1 LFRIDQATGA
11 PVALEPVKLKALNGR
26 DFSGGFL
33 KPRERMVAYYIEGG
47 ASPVTFRAGEP
58 QQFFIRLM
66 SPGDRYGMELNAEE
80 VRRHIRLDRLAVR
93 NIETEAQVI
102 GSRLKKAEAGPD
114 AERFL
119 ANTDSIPLDVQ
130 TYGKLTLGLD
140 PKKPDR
146 AAQSFRLTPH
156 VALTP
161 GEYMISLRGIRNFE
175 LIKYINF
182 NHEDWAFGVEAI
194 RQAVPPIPAN
204 GRAGTP
210 PAISYAGKPLV
221 QVLSVDLRGA
231 SLAFSPDSKV
241 LATAAGN
248 SARLWLTS
256 SGTLLQTVEILRRTK
271 SVPPRFPLLSPAPF
285 LGFSRDSGTLEAGWV
300 GEPGSLYDVRTGK
313 VVGGFDLPT
322 APRGS
327 GLSPDGKLMAD
338 GHVSGTVHVEDSHT
352 GQLLRT
358 LPGHDGTAYGPAFSS
373 DGRALASGGIDGSI
387 IIWDT
392 ATWAV
397 LRTFRNTGPVYE
409 LRFSPNGKALAGW
422 TGQGSVGLWDVQS
435 GALLQTLVAH
445 TGGVGPFDF
454 SPDGAVLAT
463 AGTDD
468 NAVKLWR
475 WR

>member
-1 LFRIDQATGA
+1 
-11 PVALEPVKLKALNGR
+11 
-26 DFSGGFL
+26 
-33 KPRERMVAYYIEGG
+33 MVYHYIEGG
-47 ASPVTFRAGEP
+47 ASPASFKAGEP
-58 QQFFIRLM
+58 PQFVIRLM
-66 SPGDRYGMELNAEE
+66 SPGDRYGAELNSQE
-80 VRRHIRLDRLAVR
+80 VRRHIAVSRLAVQ
-93 NIETEAQVI
+93 NVKTH
-102 GSRLKKAEAGPD
+102 D
-114 AERFL
+114 ERFL
-119 ANTDSIPLDVQ
+119 AKSPDIPLDVQ
-130 TYGKLTLGLD
+130 TYGQLTLGLD

-156 VALTP
+156 GPLAP
-161 GEYMISLRGIRNFE
+161 GEYLVSIFGVHNFE
-175 LIKYINF
+175 LTKMLHNQ
-182 NHEDWAFGVEAI
+182 EKLAFGIAGSRLTARAQDNSGANYVAV

-210 PAISYAGKPLV
+210 PVISYAGKPLV

-271 SVPPRFPLLSPAPF
+271 SVPSRFPFLSPAPF

-322 APRGS
+322 TPRGRV
-327 GLSPDGKLMAD
+327 LSPDGKLMAA
-338 GHVSGTVHVEDSHT
+338 GNVSGTVLVEDSHT

-358 LPGHDGTAYGPAFSS
+358 LQGHDGTAYAPVFSS
-373 DGRALASGGIDGSI
+373 DGKALASGGIDGSI

-392 ATWAV
+392 GTWAV
-397 LRTFRNTGPVYE
+397 LRTLRNIGSVYE

-422 TGQGSVGLWDVQS
+422 TGQDSVGLWEVQS
-435 GALLQTLVAH
+435 GSLLQTILAH
-445 TGGVGPFDF
+445 PGGVGPFDF

-463 AGTDD
+463 AGTED